1 MTQCNPQAE
10 ELNQI
15 LEKNNPALLKML
27 SNRGKRIFFPKKG
40 IISQAGQAKGKKIN
54 ATIGMALENDGT
66 PLVLN
71 SLQKLLNIQNA
82 PEMFTYASS
91 FGNPALR
98 KLWKE
103 KLITKNPVLKNK
115 TISTPVITNALTH
128 GLSMCGYLFLNEN
141 DTIIAPDLF
150 WGNYRLIFS
159 VNYQAEIETYK
170 TFEGQNF
177 NSAGFSDLIMN
188 HPSEKLTILL
198 NFPNNPSG
206 YTLTEAEAKD
216 IKACLLKAAESG
228 KKLIVITDDAYFGLV
243 YEEGIIKESLFGD
256 LADMHSNIL
265 AVKIDGPT
273 KEDYVWGFRVGFIT
287 FGIKHGNSE
296 VYDALESKTGGAIRS
311 NISNAPNI
319 SQSLLLEAYKNPNYE
334 NEKKEKYNTLK
345 ERYLKVKELF
355 KNNQKYQEYFEAIPF
370 NSGYFM
376 CITLKKGNAENIR
389 QILLEKYSAGVIAMG
404 HNLRIAFSATP
415 LSELE
420 TLFDSIYNACKEY
433 QN

>member
-177 NSAGFSDLIMN
+177 NSAVFFRSHN
-188 HPSEKLTILL
+188 
-198 NFPNNPSG
+198 
-206 YTLTEAEAKD
+206 
-216 IKACLLKAAESG
+216 ESS
-228 KKLIVITDDAYFGLV
+228 F
-243 YEEGIIKESLFGD
+243 
-256 LADMHSNIL
+256 
-265 AVKIDGPT
+265 
-273 KEDYVWGFRVGFIT
+273 
-287 FGIKHGNSE
+287 
-296 VYDALESKTGGAIRS
+296 
-311 NISNAPNI
+311 
-319 SQSLLLEAYKNPNYE
+319 
-334 NEKKEKYNTLK
+334 
-345 ERYLKVKELF
+345 
-355 KNNQKYQEYFEAIPF
+355 
-370 NSGYFM
+370 
-376 CITLKKGNAENIR
+376 
-389 QILLEKYSAGVIAMG
+389 
-404 HNLRIAFSATP
+404 
-415 LSELE
+415 
-420 TLFDSIYNACKEY
+420 
-433 QN
+433 